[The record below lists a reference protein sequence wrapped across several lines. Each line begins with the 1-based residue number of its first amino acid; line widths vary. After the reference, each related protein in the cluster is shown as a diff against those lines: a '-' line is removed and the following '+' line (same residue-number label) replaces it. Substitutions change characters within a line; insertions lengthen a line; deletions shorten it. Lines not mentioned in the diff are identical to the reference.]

1 MRIHPP
7 WRSRDRPPA
16 QERSRPGVGEFR
28 DSLSAGLPDHGARAG
43 HHSGNDRLHAQA
55 RCEGDPWLQ
64 QRTRPEARASRGV
77 GGICRSQQIR
87 EVKFPVRRR
96 VINRMGRRR
105 IGLISLTVLA
115 ALIGA
120 PSPSMAITGTVR
132 VTVAKGGFIVGAGGG
147 KGILTF
153 RHRNYP
159 FTVQGLSVGLT
170 AGASINKLVGRAEY
184 INELS
189 DFAGTYNVVGAG
201 GALIGGVGGVQLR
214 NGKGVTITLQGPKGG
229 LELSAN
235 VTKVVISLDQSRS
248 TPD

>member
-1 MRIHPP
+1 M
-7 WRSRDRPPA
+7 S
-16 QERSRPGVGEFR
+16 
-28 DSLSAGLPDHGARAG
+28 
-43 HHSGNDRLHAQA
+43 
-55 RCEGDPWLQ
+55 
-64 QRTRPEARASRGV
+64 
-77 GGICRSQQIR
+77 
-87 EVKFPVRRR
+87 
-96 VINRMGRRR
+96 NRMGKRR
-105 IGLISLTVLA
+105 IGLIGVTVLA

-147 KGILTF
+147 KGTLTF

-189 DFAGTYNVVGAG
+189 DFAGTYSVVGAG

-214 NGKGVTITLQGPKGG
+214 NDKGVTITLQGPKSG

-235 VTKVVISLDQSRS
+235 ITKVVITLDQSRS